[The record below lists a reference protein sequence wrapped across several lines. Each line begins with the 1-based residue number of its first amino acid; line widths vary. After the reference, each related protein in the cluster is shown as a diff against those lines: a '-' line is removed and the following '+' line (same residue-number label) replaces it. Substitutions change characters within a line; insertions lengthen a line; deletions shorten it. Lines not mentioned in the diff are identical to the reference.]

1 MYKLYIN
8 NLQIVMRRKTVN
20 LRVYRNSM
28 ASVKIDK
35 HFGAKCFGKKSMDY
49 QKFYTRLG
57 IGNHMTKPFA

>member
-1 MYKLYIN
+1 M
-8 NLQIVMRRKTVN
+8 
-20 LRVYRNSM
+20 YRNSM

-57 IGNHMTKPFA
+57 IGNHMTKPFAWGARFWPNVCTN